1 MFVFAVV
8 RGVGDFP
15 AANQKGLTQHTSP
28 VGAGLLA
35 NAVRQ
40 PHVLRLT
47 LPLREQARSHKGV
60 VVWRMIVSGTKK
72 PRIKRGFF
80 MGVWLTR

>member
-1 MFVFAVV
+1 
-8 RGVGDFP
+8 
-15 AANQKGLTQHTSP
+15 

-40 PHVLRLT
+40 PYVLRLT
-47 LPLREQARSHKGV
+47 LPLREQARSHNGAQ
-60 VVWRMIVSGTKK
+60 VWRMIISGTKK

-80 MGVWLTR
+80 LGGVFTR